1 MLFKFSCKWVS
12 FVAASE
18 CWTEVKYSD
27 EDGISI
33 MGGEEELDK
42 LEDGDG
48 GGRVSHSSR
57 THPSESKKKKRSR
70 SAVSS
75 HSREKNTSEVLHR
88 WSTPSILC
96 RLHGTPELLSSS
108 SEVHFF
114 KSSTSPRTFQATNQA
129 DSCHLLHT
137 LSKSSC
143 PLPTSPLPP
152 PHFYRLTP
160 NHPHSSWICVVCI
173 PFAPFSP
180 CYQDED
186 ASFELLSMTNIKY

>member
-1 MLFKFSCKWVS
+1 MLFYINDNMCFSNFFVNDFS
-12 FVAASE
+12 SVAASE

-75 HSREKNTSEVLHR
+75 HSREKNTSEILCRH
-88 WSTPSILC
+88 WSTPSMLC
-96 RLHGTPELLSSS
+96 RLHGTLNSIIIYFDNF
-108 SEVHFF
+108 HFF
-114 KSSTSPRTFQATNQA
+114 KSSTSPWTFQATNRA
-129 DSCHLLHT
+129 DSCHLLHSPSLPVPT
-137 LSKSSC
+137 L
-143 PLPTSPLPP
+143 LPYHLHS
-152 PHFYRLTP
+152 PHFYRPTP
-160 NHPHSSWICVVCI
+160 NHLQSTQ
-173 PFAPFSP
+173 SP
-180 CYQDED
+180 NHHPIT
-186 ASFELLSMTNIKY
+186 LLESV